1 LKKVSTFINSIE
13 ELPKVEL
20 HLHLDCSLS
29 SDVVSKICPDI
40 SANEYK
46 SEFIGPKKCNSLNEI
61 LKYVTN
67 QVNLM
72 QTEKNLRLVVKDLFD
87 QLQRENVIYAEI
99 RFAPLLHL
107 ENGLNPEEVVEIVA
121 DESTDCTNVTGI
133 KAGIILCTLRHFS
146 EKESLQTVKL
156 VKKFIDS
163 SPVAGFDIAADEGSY
178 PIDANKEA
186 FLYAIKHDLPRTA
199 HAGEAKGSESIWE
212 TIKNFK
218 PLRIGHGVRSIEDPA
233 LVEFMKA
240 NDIHLEICPTCNI
253 QTNIFSQYKNHPI
266 NFLYNSGV
274 SLSVNTDGRTLANVS
289 LSEEYKNLINTF
301 NWGEKHLMKCNLNAI
316 SKAFLSESGKK
327 YLSKKIVDGY
337 SNQ

>member
-1 LKKVSTFINSIE
+1 MNNELTSLEK
-13 ELPKVEL
+13 LPKVEL

-29 SDVVSKICPDI
+29 YKVVSEICPDI
-40 SANEYK
+40 SLKNYQ
-46 SEFIGPKKCNSLNEI
+46 SEFVGPPKCKSLGEI
-61 LKYVTN
+61 LSYVTN

-72 QTEKNLRLVVKDLFD
+72 QTEKNLRFVVKDLFD
-87 QLQRENVIYAEI
+87 QLQKENVIYAEI

-107 ENGLNPEEVVEIVA
+107 ANGLKPEEVVEIVA
-121 DESTDCTNVTGI
+121 DESTECTNETGI

-156 VKKFIDS
+156 VKQFIDNS
-163 SPVAGFDIAADEGSY
+163 SVAGFDIAADEGGY
-178 PIDANKEA
+178 TIDANKEA

-199 HAGEAKGSESIWE
+199 HAGEAKGPESIWE
-212 TIKNFK
+212 TINNFK
-218 PLRIGHGVRSIEDPA
+218 PARIGHGVRSIEDPA
-233 LVEFMKA
+233 LVEFLKA

-253 QTNIFSQYKNHPI
+253 QTNIFNEYKNHPI

-274 SLSVNTDGRTLANVS
+274 SVGINTDGRTLANVS
-289 LSEEYKNLINTF
+289 LSEEYKNLISTF
-301 NWGEKHLMKCNLNAI
+301 NWGAEHLMKCNLNAI

-327 YLSKKIVDGY
+327 YLSKKIVVGY

>member
-1 LKKVSTFINSIE
+1 MENVSTHINNIE

-29 SDVVSKICPDI
+29 FDVVSKIRPDI

-46 SEFIGPKKCNSLNEI
+46 SEFIGPQKCNSLNEI

-72 QTEKNLRLVVKDLFD
+72 QTEKNLRLVLKDLFD
-87 QLQRENVIYAEI
+87 QLQKENVIYAEI

-107 ENGLNPEEVVEIVA
+107 TKSLKPEEVVEIVA
-121 DESTDCTNVTGI
+121 DESTECTKETGI

-156 VKKFIDS
+156 VKGFIDN

-186 FLYAIKHDLPRTA
+186 FLYAIKNDLPRTA
-199 HAGEAKGSESIWE
+199 HAGEAKGPESIW
-212 TIKNFK
+212 
-218 PLRIGHGVRSIEDPA
+218 
-233 LVEFMKA
+233 
-240 NDIHLEICPTCNI
+240 
-253 QTNIFSQYKNHPI
+253 
-266 NFLYNSGV
+266 
-274 SLSVNTDGRTLANVS
+274 
-289 LSEEYKNLINTF
+289 
-301 NWGEKHLMKCNLNAI
+301 
-316 SKAFLSESGKK
+316 
-327 YLSKKIVDGY
+327 
-337 SNQ
+337 

>member
-1 LKKVSTFINSIE
+1 MHNGLTSLEK
-13 ELPKVEL
+13 LPKVEL

-29 SDVVSKICPDI
+29 FDVVSKIRPDI
-40 SANEYK
+40 SLKKYQL
-46 SEFIGPKKCNSLNEI
+46 EFIGPPKCKSLNEI

-87 QLQRENVIYAEI
+87 QLQRDNVIYAEI

-107 ENGLNPEEVVEIVA
+107 TNGLKPEEVIEIVA
-121 DESTDCTNVTGI
+121 DESAECTKETGI

-156 VKKFIDS
+156 VKGFIDN
-163 SPVAGFDIAADEGSY
+163 SPVAGLDIAADEGNY
-178 PIDANKEA
+178 TIDANKEA

-199 HAGEAKGSESIWE
+199 HAGEAKGPESIWE
-212 TIKNFK
+212 TINNFK
-218 PLRIGHGVRSIEDPA
+218 PTRIGHGVRSIEDPA
-233 LVEFMKA
+233 LIEYFIS

-253 QTNIFSQYKNHPI
+253 QTNIFNQYKNHPI

-289 LSEEYKNLINTF
+289 LSEEYKNLISTF
-301 NWGEKHLMKCNLNAI
+301 NWGAEHLMKCNLNAI
-316 SKAFLSESGKK
+316 STAFLSESEKM
-327 YLSKKIVDGY
+327 YLSEKIVEGY

>member
-1 LKKVSTFINSIE
+1 MSF
-13 ELPKVEL
+13 
-20 HLHLDCSLS
+20 
-29 SDVVSKICPDI
+29 DVVSKIRPDI

-46 SEFIGPKKCNSLNEI
+46 SEFIGPKKCSNLNEI

-67 QVNLM
+67 QINLM
-72 QTEKNLRLVVKDLFD
+72 QTEKNLRLVLKDLFN
-87 QLQRENVIYAEI
+87 QLQNENVIYAEI

-107 ENGLNPEEVVEIVA
+107 ANGLKPEEVVEIIA

-146 EKESLQTVKL
+146 EKESLQTAKL
-156 VKKFIDS
+156 AKRFIDN

-178 PIDANKEA
+178 PIDTNKEA

-212 TIKNFK
+212 TIYNFK
-218 PLRIGHGVRSIEDPA
+218 PSRIGHGVRSIEDPA
-233 LVEFMKA
+233 LVEFLKA
-240 NDIHLEICPTCNI
+240 NDIHLEICPSCNI
-253 QTNIFSQYKNHPI
+253 QTNIFNQYKNHPI

-274 SLSVNTDGRTLANVS
+274 SLSVNTDGRTLTNVS

-301 NWGEKHLMKCNLNAI
+301 NWGVKHLMRCNLNAI

-337 SNQ
+337 SN

>member
-1 LKKVSTFINSIE
+1 MHNDLTSLEK
-13 ELPKVEL
+13 LPKVEL

-29 SDVVSKICPDI
+29 YNVVSEICPDI
-40 SANEYK
+40 SLKKYQ
-46 SEFIGPKKCNSLNEI
+46 SEFVGPQKCNSLNEI

-72 QTEKNLRLVVKDLFD
+72 QTERNLRLVVKDLFE
-87 QLQRENVIYAEI
+87 QLGGENVIYAEI
-99 RFAPLLHL
+99 RFAPLIHL
-107 ENGLNPEEVVEIVA
+107 AEGLRPEEVVEIVA
-121 DESTDCTNVTGI
+121 DQTMECINDTGI
-133 KAGIILCTLRHFS
+133 NARIILCTLRHFS

-156 VKKFIDS
+156 VKRFIDN

-199 HAGEAKGSESIWE
+199 HAGEAKGPETIWE
-212 TIKNFK
+212 TINNFK
-218 PLRIGHGVRSIEDPA
+218 PSRIGHGVRSIEDPA
-233 LVEFMKA
+233 LIEFLKA
-240 NDIHLEICPTCNI
+240 NDIHLEVCPTCNI
-253 QTNIFSQYKNHPI
+253 QTNIFNQYKNHPI

-274 SLSVNTDGRTLANVS
+274 SVGINTDGRTLANVS

-301 NWGEKHLMKCNLNAI
+301 NWGAEHLMKCNLNAI